1 MSGEFTPREEGDL
14 VAAEYV
20 LRLLE
25 PEARMGARGRI
36 AADPAFAASVEAWE
50 RRLAP
55 LYDGFRDAAPPPDL
69 WPRIERSLEEWPGET
84 GADNVVALRRRTRV
98 WQGVAGAMTALA
110 AGLAL
115 VLGLRVAQPDPPLPQ
130 PRQVEAPVLVAS
142 LASEDGAAALAVAF
156 QPAQG
161 TMLVTP
167 ARLQPSAG
175 HDHELWMIPRAGAA
189 PVSLGVVRGA
199 GPRRLTVPAA
209 LREAMA
215 ADAALALSVEPAG
228 GSPTGSPTGPVIASG
243 PLTRI

>member
-1 MSGEFTPREEGDL
+1 MTDEFTPREEDDL
-14 VAAEYV
+14 AAAEYV

-25 PEARMGARGRI
+25 PEARMEARGRI
-36 AADPAFAASVEAWE
+36 GADPAFAAAVDAWE
-50 RRLAP
+50 RRIAP
-55 LYDGFRDAAPPPDL
+55 LYDGFPEAAPPPDL
-69 WPRIERSLEEWPGET
+69 WPRIERSLEERSGDT
-84 GADNVVALRRRTRV
+84 GGDIVVALRRRTRV
-98 WQGVAGAMTALA
+98 WQGIAGGMTALA

-115 VLGLRVAQPDPPLPQ
+115 VLGLRVSQPDAPAPQ

-167 ARLQPSAG
+167 ARLEAAAG
-175 HDHELWMIPRAGAA
+175 RDHELWMIPRAGAA

-199 GPRRLTVPAA
+199 GPLRLPVPASLA
-209 LREAMA
+209 EAMA

-228 GSPTGSPTGPVIASG
+228 GSPTGSPTGPVIASA